1 MPFTLKSTRHL
12 TDIDSI
18 GYIYEHNKTKATVMY
33 IENND
38 DNKVFSIS
46 FATPPENN
54 NGIAH
59 ILEHSVLCGS
69 RKYPTKEPFVEL
81 AKGSLNT
88 FLNAFTSA
96 DRTTYPV
103 ASKNQ
108 KDFNH
113 LMDVYLD
120 AVFYPNLLDNPFIL
134 AQEGWHY
141 HLENIDDDLIY
152 KGVVYNEMKGAYS
165 DSNTVMYHHAK
176 KALFP
181 DTIYA
186 HESGGHPLD
195 IPTLTQDDFIAFHQ
209 NYYHPSNAFT
219 FLYGDLNITEQLERL
234 DVYFEEFNYRQIDNG
249 ITLQK
254 PFTQRKDIVIPYSIS
269 EDEST
274 DYKTF
279 LSLEFVIGPS
289 SNMRD
294 YVHYSVLNDVLL
306 GSNAAPLW
314 KALIEANIASDI
326 DGGYNNSMAQATFD
340 ITLSNSELEHKET
353 FIQIVFD
360 TLRGLVANGIDQT
373 LVQAAINKN
382 KFALKEATMQSSFPK
397 GVAFAMSAS
406 SQWLVKADLF
416 NTFFVED
423 ILNDLEKHP
432 EYLIDC
438 IQKGFLNN
446 NHAIFLAGV
455 PETALN
461 DKLFQDV
468 HEQLQQYK
476 ASLSSEQLEQL
487 VMTTHHLMNQQNEP
501 DRPEA
506 LATIPMLT
514 LDDLK
519 AEVSV
524 ENAQVTTEDAVTYLH
539 YDVFTSGINY
549 VSLYFDMHP
558 LDDTLIPYASL
569 MTKLVGAFP
578 TKKYSVDEL
587 ATLEDLHTGGM
598 TLSTTVFTKSSKD
611 TLFYPKFVVKAKA
624 FDEQLNWVNEL
635 VFELL
640 VNSQFNDKQKMK
652 EQLLKVKSRHEAK
665 ISYDSHIVATHR
677 VRSYYSI
684 ASKYEELLS
693 GLDFYYF
700 VRDLLEDFDNKF
712 DEIVRQLRKVQS
724 ILFNQQQLTVGLIG
738 KLNTTQS
745 QWETIKQLVQQFD
758 NTIQPPQTFNYTATP
773 LNEGL
778 IVAQDVQ
785 YVAQGYNYTFDN
797 LAFNGRLKV
806 LKNILSYTYLWQN
819 IRVKGGAY
827 GAFNVQTRDG
837 DFIFCS
843 YRDPNVKETL
853 ETYANCYEFV
863 QSLNLDER
871 ELTKAIIGTFSELD
885 RPLSP
890 KDTGEVAFT
899 RYFTNVSIDDIAK
912 ERHDVLTTTLT
923 DLQQLA
929 IYLSTTMSKNYYC
942 VIGNKVTLDKNKPL
956 FNSLKTVIK

>member
-1 MPFTLKSTRHL
+1 MPFTLKETRHL

-18 GYIYEHNKTKATVMY
+18 GYVYEHNKTKATVMY

-46 FATPPENN
+46 FATPPADN

-69 RKYPTKEPFVEL
+69 KKYPTKEPFVEL

-88 FLNAFTSA
+88 FLNAFTSL

-120 AVFYPNLLDNPFIL
+120 AVFYPNLIDNPFIL

-141 HLENIDDDLIY
+141 HLENIEDDLIY

-165 DSNTVMYHHAK
+165 DPNTVMYHSAK

-186 HESGGHPLD
+186 NESGGHPLD
-195 IPTLTQDDFIAFHQ
+195 IPTLTQDKFIAFHQ
-209 NYYHPSNAFT
+209 KYYHPSNSFT
-219 FLYGDLNITEQLERL
+219 FFYGDLNISEQLERL
-234 DVYFEEFNYRQIDNG
+234 DIYFEQFDYSQIDKG
-249 ITLQK
+249 ITLQQ
-254 PFTQRKDIVIPYSIS
+254 PFAQRKDVIVPYSIS
-269 EDEST
+269 KDETT

-279 LSLEFVIGPS
+279 LSLEFVIGQAT
-289 SNMRD
+289 NIRD

-314 KALIEANIASDI
+314 KALIEANIASDV
-326 DGGYNNSMAQATFD
+326 DGGYNNSTIQATFD
-340 ITLSNSELEHKET
+340 ITLSNSELEHKDT
-353 FIQIVFD
+353 FIQIVYD
-360 TLRGLVANGIDQT
+360 TLGALIANGIDGT
-373 LVQAAINKN
+373 LIQAAINKN
-382 KFALKEATMQSSFPK
+382 KFALKEAAMQSSFPK
-397 GVAFAMSAS
+397 GVTFAMSAS
-406 SQWLVKADLF
+406 SQWLFQSDLF
-416 NTFFVED
+416 DCFFVEE
-423 ILNDLEKHP
+423 ILEDLEKHP

-455 PETALN
+455 PETGLN
-461 DKLFQDV
+461 DKLFQNV
-468 HEQLQQYK
+468 HDKLQQYK
-476 ASLSSEQLEQL
+476 SSLSNEALQQM
-487 VMTTHHLMNQQNEP
+487 VNITHHLIKQQNEP
-501 DRPEA
+501 DSPES

-514 LDDLK
+514 LDDLN
-519 AEVSV
+519 ADVSIQTATV
-524 ENAQVTTEDAVTYLH
+524 STENTVSYLH

-549 VSLYFDMHP
+549 VSFYFDMRVLNH
-558 LDDTLIPYASL
+558 TLIPYASL
-569 MTKLVGAFP
+569 MTKLIGAFP

-587 ATLEDLHTGGM
+587 ATLEDLHTGGIN
-598 TLSTTVFTKSSKD
+598 LSTTVFTKSSKD
-611 TLFYPKFVVKAKA
+611 KLFYPKFIVKAKA
-624 FDEQLNWVNEL
+624 FDNQLNWVNNL
-635 VFELL
+635 VYELL
-640 VNSQFNDKQKMK
+640 INSQFNDKQKMK
-652 EQLLKVKSRHEAK
+652 EQLLKIKSRYEAK

-700 VRDLLEDFDNKF
+700 VRDLLEDFDNNF
-712 DEIVRQLRKVQS
+712 DEIVNQLNNVQS
-724 ILFNQQQLTVGLIG
+724 ILFNQHQLTVGLIG
-738 KLNTTQS
+738 KLNTEQS
-745 QWETIKQLVQQFD
+745 QWLSIKDLVNQFD
-758 NTIQPPQTFNYTATP
+758 NCIQPQQVFEYSVTP

-778 IVAQDVQ
+778 IIAHDVQ
-785 YVAQGYNYTFDN
+785 YVAQGYNYTFDG
-797 LAFNGRLKV
+797 LHFNGRLKV

-819 IRVKGGAY
+819 IRVQGGAY

-843 YRDPNVKETL
+843 YRDPNIKETL
-853 ETYANCYEFV
+853 NTYNNSGAFV
-863 QSLNLDER
+863 QTLDLDNR

-890 KDTGEVAFT
+890 KDSGEVAFT
-899 RYFTNVSIDDIAK
+899 RYFIDINIEDIIK
-912 ERHDVLTTTLT
+912 ERRDIITTTLN
-923 DLQQLA
+923 DLQHLSS
-929 IYLSTTMSKNYYC
+929 YLSTTMNKNYYC
-942 VIGNKVTLDKNKPL
+942 VIGNKVTLEKNKAL
-956 FNSLKTVIK
+956 FSSLKTVIK